1 MATYSVLPDTLDI
14 VFIQG
19 DELSIELDF
28 DQDLTGYTF
37 EHKIVQVTAVSGGNV
52 TAWTYVYTFT
62 RTDIDLSQGRMN
74 LSLQETQTQALTL
87 GLAYRWW
94 FRWKAPGDIRRTVL
108 SGSLSVQSP

>member
-37 EHKIVQVTAVSGGNV
+37 EHKIVQVTSVSGGSV
-52 TAWTYVYTFT
+52 TAWTDVYEFT

-74 LSLQETQTQALTL
+74 LSLQETQTQALAL
-87 GLAYRWW
+87 GIAYRWW

>member
-37 EHKIVQVTAVSGGNV
+37 EHKIVEVTAVSGGNI
-52 TAWTYVYTFT
+52 TAWTEKVDFT
-62 RTDIDLSQGRMN
+62 RTDMNLAEGRMN
-74 LSLQETQTQALTL
+74 LSLQEVQTQALSL
-87 GLAYRWW
+87 GGAYRWW
-94 FRWKAPGDIRRTVL
+94 FRWTAPGTIRRTVL
-108 SGSLSVQSP
+108 SGSITVKSP